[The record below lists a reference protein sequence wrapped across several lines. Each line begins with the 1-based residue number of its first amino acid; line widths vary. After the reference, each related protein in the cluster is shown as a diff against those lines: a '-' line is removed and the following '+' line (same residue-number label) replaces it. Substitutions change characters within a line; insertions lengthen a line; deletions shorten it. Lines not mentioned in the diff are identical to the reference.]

1 MAFLV
6 QFPLRINSETGK
18 YSLNDPATLQSRF
31 QEVFPAAV
39 RKAILDQKVQE
50 ISCRDEGIAYG
61 NGDAWVNVAKFG
73 FAIESINIG
82 TPTAHRASNQRME
95 FACQTDK
102 YRIVVDSDASR
113 IPRYR
118 AWNRPHPLTDNPD
131 LEIAKGESGVDG
143 TGLCAY
149 PVWTFRSGKA
159 TYRIEGALGCL
170 GDTEAPK
177 EAKGGFQVEI
187 EGHSKARGWCY

>member
-18 YSLNDPATLQSRF
+18 YSLNDPAALQSRF

-73 FAIESINIG
+73 FAIESIEYSG
-82 TPTAHRASNQRME
+82 
-95 FACQTDK
+95 CQC
-102 YRIVVDSDASR
+102 SQSLESR
-113 IPRYR
+113 EWSLSVKLI
-118 AWNRPHPLTDNPD
+118 N
-131 LEIAKGESGVDG
+131 
-143 TGLCAY
+143 
-149 PVWTFRSGKA
+149 
-159 TYRIEGALGCL
+159 
-170 GDTEAPK
+170 
-177 EAKGGFQVEI
+177 
-187 EGHSKARGWCY
+187 